1 MAMREVGQI
10 MKLKRIAAILAAVV
24 GASILSG
31 CIADTAEDTELPW
44 ASNKN
49 WEGIAP
55 IAPTLM
61 DRYE

>member
-1 MAMREVGQI
+1 MN
-10 MKLKRIAAILAAVV
+10 KLIKIFAAALGFGLLA
-24 GASILSG
+24 G
-31 CIADTAEDTELPW
+31 CIADTAEDTDLPW

-55 IAPTLM
+55 ISPAIM

>member
-1 MAMREVGQI
+1 MRAY
-10 MKLKRIAAILAAVV
+10 LAIGFFARAFLF
-24 GASILSG
+24 ASILAGSVFLCG
-31 CIADTAEDTELPW
+31 CIADTAEDTDLPW

>member
-1 MAMREVGQI
+1 MTSSSLIKSA
-10 MKLKRIAAILAAVV
+10 LAGFAL
-24 GASILSG
+24 ALLAG
-31 CIADTAEDTELPW
+31 CLADTPEDSDLPW
-44 ASNKN
+44 SSNKG